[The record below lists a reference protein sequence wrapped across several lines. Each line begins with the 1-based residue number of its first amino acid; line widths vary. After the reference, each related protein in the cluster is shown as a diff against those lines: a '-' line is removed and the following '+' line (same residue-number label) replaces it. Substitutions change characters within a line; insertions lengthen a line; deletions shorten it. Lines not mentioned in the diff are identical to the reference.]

1 MGQRPALTT
10 TAGNHGRDVRG
21 FVVKFYPEQG
31 KWDLIGNNRPVFFV
45 RDPCKFPDFIHT
57 QKPHSRTN
65 LRSPTAML
73 ISTTALVSQRA

>member
-1 MGQRPALTT
+1 MGKRPTLTT

-45 RDPCKFPDFIHT
+45 RDPCQGRDT
-57 QKPHSRTN
+57 G
-65 LRSPTAML
+65 
-73 ISTTALVSQRA
+73 